1 MFGPEIIA
9 SASETRTTKIGAVE
23 YDVEYDVE
31 YAVEAERMAGCN
43 DMLVIFNGYEK
54 RNTRIPLEHLDSLLN
69 TLLAVQR
76 EIMQENGASSSPTAK
91 PKDSSHAS

>member
-1 MFGPEIIA
+1 MLGPEIIA
-9 SASETRTTKIGAVE
+9 SASETRTTKIGA
-23 YDVEYDVE
+23 VEYDVE

-91 PKDSSHAS
+91 PKGSSHAS